1 MNEQAMIV
9 NYFAAMLARVAL
21 EGEGIINDRDAEDRL
36 AAEIM
41 VAVQNWLDIGKERPV

>member
-1 MNEQAMIV
+1 MNEQAIV